1 MKNLYLPPKIV
12 LHIKFE
18 SESKKKKKKIPT
30 CYATIFHVKMD
41 KNISKKLKIF

>member
-18 SESKKKKKKIPT
+18 SESKKKKKDQRVT
-30 CYATIFHVKMD
+30 LRSFM
-41 KNISKKLKIF
+41 

>member
-18 SESKKKKKKIPT
+18 SESKKKKKKDQRVT
-30 CYATIFHVKMD
+30 LRSFM
-41 KNISKKLKIF
+41 